1 MLIFFS
7 IIGGPS
13 VADVTDF
20 EKAPLGFGQNYTD
33 PKKAN
38 PICTVKVSKNY
49 FIAFLEK
56 LENYPQDDTS
66 KIFCLYTYIFNNQ

>member
-1 MLIFFS
+1 MLSNVFVL

-33 PKKAN
+33 TKKVA
-38 PICTVKVSKNY
+38 PVCSVKVSKKKCVY
-49 FIAFLEK
+49 FIKQIIVVNVQL
-56 LENYPQDDTS
+56 
-66 KIFCLYTYIFNNQ
+66 II